1 MANEKQLKA
10 IGDISVTLTEL
21 VVTLKNTN
29 KTQDRFEVT
38 LGQLSQA
45 VNDLEQT
52 VAGMRG
58 QQMMV
63 PFLVSTAIGVFFFI
77 INLLRK

>member
-1 MANEKQLKA
+1 MANGTQIKA
-10 IGDISVTLTEL
+10 IGDISLTLTRL
-21 VVTLKNTN
+21 VTTLENTN

-38 LGQLSQA
+38 LGQLSVA

-52 VAGMRG
+52 VASMKG

-77 INLLRK
+77 INLIQK